1 MQQKLIFATNN
12 QFKFNEVKYILSNK
26 LNLINLKELNFS
38 EDIPED
44 HNSLKKNAQSKA
56 LFIYDKFKIDCFA
69 DDTGLEIEALNG
81 DPGVHSARYA
91 GENCNFEDNIEK
103 VLKMLT
109 GVKNRKA
116 KFITI
121 ISLVENGDITNF
133 EGVINGEII
142 DEKKGN
148 YGFGYDP
155 IFKPDGYNLTFAEM
169 TQEVK
174 NKISHRYIAIKKL
187 ANYLNTKINN

>member
-12 QFKFNEVKYILSNK
+12 QFKFNEVKYILGNK
-26 LNLINLKELNFS
+26 VNLINLKDLNFS
-38 EDIPED
+38 EDIPEI
-44 HNSLKKNAQSKA
+44 HNSLKGNAQSKA

-103 VLKMLT
+103 VLKKLT

-174 NKISHRYIAIKKL
+174 NKISHRYLAIEKL
-187 ANYLNTKINN
+187 ANYLNNKMNC

>member
-56 LFIYDKFKIDCFA
+56 LFIYGKYKINCFA

-81 DPGVHSARYA
+81 DPGVYSARYA
-91 GENCNFEDNIEK
+91 GENCSFEDNIKK
-103 VLKMLT
+103 VLNKLT

-116 KFITI
+116 KFITV

-133 EGVINGEII
+133 EGIIKGEII

-148 YGFGYDP
+148 NGFGYDA

>member
-56 LFIYDKFKIDCFA
+56 LFIYGKYKINCFA

-81 DPGVHSARYA
+81 DPGVYSARYA

-116 KFITI
+116 KFITV

-133 EGVINGEII
+133 EGIINGEII

-148 YGFGYDP
+148 NGFGYDP

-174 NKISHRYIAIKKL
+174 NKISHRYIAIEKL

>member
-56 LFIYDKFKIDCFA
+56 LFIYGKYKINCFA

-81 DPGVHSARYA
+81 DPGVYSARYA
-91 GENCNFEDNIEK
+91 GENCNFEDNIKK
-103 VLKMLT
+103 VLKKLT
-109 GVKNRKA
+109 AVKNRKA
-116 KFITI
+116 KFITV

-133 EGVINGEII
+133 EGIINGEII

-148 YGFGYDP
+148 NGFGYDP